1 MTKMR
6 SVLLAILVIGVGYV
20 GWRYS
25 QLHSAAVR
33 WEGPVEEILSEK
45 FDKQA
50 NTVQMEYT
58 SRIDA
63 PIAEVV
69 RAFSEPERMQEFT
82 EVVRSAKLLKNEGNR
97 KVVELEAV
105 ILGQPQQLTL
115 EFTFVPTENRV
126 LLKGDSSMAD
136 INGEYRFTPSPD
148 GTKTLLT
155 YTATSE
161 DKVKLPVPVAVQK
174 SAARE
179 MFASTVQ
186 AVKKGLAAQNQPR

>member
-1 MTKMR
+1 MKKILL
-6 SVLLAILVIGVGYV
+6 VLVVVGVAYTA
-20 GWRYS
+20 WWYS

-33 WEGPVEEILSEK
+33 WEGQVEEILSEK
-45 FDKQA
+45 LDKQLS
-50 NTVQMEYT
+50 TMHMEFT

-63 PIAEVV
+63 PEAEVF

-82 EVVRSAKLLKNEGNR
+82 EVVRSAKVLQNEGNR

-115 EFTFVPTENRV
+115 EFTFLPAEHRV
-126 LLKGDSSMAD
+126 LLKGDSSLAN

-161 DKVKLPVPVAVQK
+161 DKVKLPVPESVQK

-186 AVKKGLAAQNQPR
+186 ALKKGVAAQGPPK

>member
-6 SVLLAILVIGVGYV
+6 WGVLAVVLCGLAYV
-20 GWRYS
+20 GWRYA
-25 QLHSAAVR
+25 QIHSATVH

-45 FDKQA
+45 FDKNG
-50 NTVQMEYT
+50 NTAQMEFT

-63 PIAEVV
+63 PAAEVF
-69 RAFSEPERMQEFT
+69 RAFTEPERMQEYT
-82 EVVRSAKLLKNEGNR
+82 EVVRSAKLVQSEGNR

-115 EFTFVPTENRV
+115 DFTFLPAENRV
-126 LLKGDSSMAD
+126 MMKGGSTMAN
-136 INGEYRFTPSPD
+136 INGEYHLTPSPD

-155 YTATSE
+155 YTATST
-161 DKVKLPVPVAVQK
+161 DKVHLPRPVAVQK
-174 SAARE
+174 SASRE

-186 AVKKGLAAQNQPR
+186 AVKKRLAAQPQAG

>member
-1 MTKMR
+1 MMKTR
-6 SVLLAILVIGVGYV
+6 LVLALLIIGAAYI
-20 GWRYS
+20 GWRYY
-25 QLHSAAVR
+25 QLQSAAVR

-45 FDKQA
+45 LDKQA
-50 NTVQMEYT
+50 NTMHMEFT
-58 SRIDA
+58 SRVDA
-63 PIAEVV
+63 PVTEVM
-69 RAFSEPERMQEFT
+69 RAFSEPERMQEYT
-82 EVVRSAKLLKNEGNR
+82 EVVRSAKLLKNEGNS

-115 EFTFVPTENRV
+115 EFTFLPTENRV
-126 LLKGDSSMAD
+126 LLKGSSSMAD

-186 AVKKGLAAQNQPR
+186 ALKKGVAAQGQPG